1 MNLDVNGMG
10 EAAGDGRA
18 AGGREF
24 MGVGEA
30 IAIHKLHFRNLHL
43 VNKS

>member
-10 EAAGDGRA
+10 EGAGDGRV

-24 MGVGEA
+24 MGG
-30 IAIHKLHFRNLHL
+30 
-43 VNKS
+43 KSHYNP